1 MPDLQQTI
9 AHLTFDHRLYA
20 APIETQPYR
29 VLDAGCGTGIW
40 GIEYGAARHLGIL
53 QEIMR
58 TSPSRRAPQS
68 AGNRAMFSD
77 GLLGRIGEQS

>member
-9 AHLTFDHRLYA
+9 ALLTSDHRLYA

-40 GIEYGAARHLGIL
+40 GIEYGATRHLGI
-53 QEIMR
+53 QEIML
-58 TSPSRRAPQS
+58 TSPSRRAPGS